1 MKTRR
6 TSYGFLLEMLWVC
19 AFFLISA
26 CIFVLA
32 FAKSEQMSRDAEVL
46 NQAVLAASNAMEE
59 TFALYENGTIDA
71 DSSRDIEAL
80 AAVHS
85 FSECSLRIETSLDDG
100 LLQVT
105 VQAVN
110 PRDGSVIYTLEG
122 SHFLPKSEIQKT
134 EQGGRTP

>member
-1 MKTRR
+1 MKTQR
-6 TSYGFLLEMLWVC
+6 TSYGFLMEMLWVC

-59 TFALYENGTIDA
+59 TFALYDGGNT
-71 DSSRDIEAL
+71 EAP
-80 AAVHS
+80 ASAYS
-85 FSECSLRIETSLDDG
+85 TGDFSLRIDTNLKDQ

-105 VQAVN
+105 VQAVSF
-110 PRDGSVIYTLEG
+110 RDGSVIYALEG
-122 SHFLPKSEIQKT
+122 SHFLPESAIQKT
-134 EQGGRTP
+134 EQGG